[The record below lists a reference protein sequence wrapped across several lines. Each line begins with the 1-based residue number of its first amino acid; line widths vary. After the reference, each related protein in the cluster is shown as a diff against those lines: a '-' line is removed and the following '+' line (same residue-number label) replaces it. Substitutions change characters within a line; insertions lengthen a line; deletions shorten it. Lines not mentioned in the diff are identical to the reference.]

1 MPSLGM
7 IPEQILSPAEHL
19 SVRLRNLNG
28 IMFDVSKVIFT
39 DLQGL
44 VLASIPFYK
53 LQRRQI

>member
-28 IMFDVSKVIFT
+28 IMFDVSKVILHGSTRACLGFHT
-39 DLQGL
+39 LL
-44 VLASIPFYK
+44 
-53 LQRRQI
+53 